1 MSPTLFFTK
10 YYDLAKQASANTG
23 VSALLIMAQ
32 AALESG
38 WGEHAPENNFFG
50 IKADKSW
57 TGAKR
62 AVATHEFVKGVKTPV
77 TAYFRSY
84 SSPEES
90 FEDWANFLKKNP
102 RYAAVLSASDTI
114 SAAREL
120 QKAGYSTSPTY
131 ADSLIVVAHKID
143 SGAIPETQYLES
155 LALVTGK
162 KAAQVATSTPGI
174 VGILAVATLGL
185 GVLFLRQG

>member
-1 MSPTLFFTK
+1 MSPTDFFHK

-62 AVATHEFVKGVKTPV
+62 AVATHEFIKGVKTPV

-102 RYAAVLSASDTI
+102 RYSAVLSASDTV

-143 SGAIPETQYLES
+143 SSVIPESTYLEP
-155 LALVTGK
+155 LAEVTGK
-162 KAAQVATSTPGI
+162 KAAQVATSPVGI
-174 VGILAVATLGL
+174 VGILTVMALGI
-185 GVLFLRQG
+185 GAYVMTRG